1 MAETRL
7 GWFDCDGKNQMGWRF
22 NANLASNCQNPSGD
36 PLNDG
41 ITDEISKLHANIGV
55 INPSG
60 RRRLGVIKLS
70 LIVPLKQGEKMF
82 NPNAI
87 LNYLEKIN
95 NRTVEISPKT
105 LPYWQTVMNHSSSKM
120 IWVMET
126 KLI

>member
-1 MAETRL
+1 
-7 GWFDCDGKNQMGWRF
+7 MGWRY
-22 NANLASNCQNPSGD
+22 NADLAPNCQ
-36 PLNDG
+36 NDG
-41 ITDEISKLHANIGV
+41 ITDEISKLRADIGV
-55 INPSG
+55 IHLSG
-60 RRRLGVIKLS
+60 GRRLGVIKLS